1 MDTTEVDMKETLIT
15 LTSDIVAA
23 HVSNNDVD
31 VESMPSLISN
41 VYSALSSLG
50 GSTGVQEER
59 PEPAVTVRASI
70 KKDHIVCL
78 DCGKRMKMLKRHL
91 STEHNMTPEEYRAR
105 WDLAPDYPLVA
116 PNYAE
121 TRRKLAK
128 EIGLGRMPG
137 QKRGRRK
144 KAA

>member
-1 MDTTEVDMKETLIT
+1 
-15 LTSDIVAA
+15 VA
-23 HVSNNDVD
+23 
-31 VESMPSLISN
+31 
-41 VYSALSSLG
+41 
-50 GSTGVQEER
+50 GVKEER
-59 PEPAVTVRASI
+59 PEPAVTVRASV

-91 STEHNMTPEEYRAR
+91 STEHGMTPDEYRAR
-105 WDLAPDYPLVA
+105 WELGPEYPLVA

-144 KAA
+144 KTA

>member
-31 VESMPSLISN
+31 VESVPSLISK
-41 VYSALSSLG
+41 VYSALSTLG
-50 GSTGVQEER
+50 GAAGAKEER

-91 STEHNMTPEEYRAR
+91 STEHNMSPDEYRAR
-105 WDLAPDYPLVA
+105 WELSPDYPLVA

-144 KAA
+144 KTA